1 MVKAG
6 LGAAAGVVG
15 VELALP
21 PEHPVTEPAVARQ
34 AASRV
39 SLRSPVIQA
48 T

>member
-1 MVKAG
+1 MVNTG
-6 LGAAAGVVG
+6 LVAAAGAVG

-21 PEHPVTEPAVARQ
+21 PEHPVTEPAVARK